1 MAGSKIKPVTP
12 IWESIYAP
20 KARLL
25 ARSKS
30 MVKIIPMQGIDG
42 DNLWVNC
49 LKEIN
54 LGKGA
59 TEDNLEERSLDRDM
73 IGLVVGIATPSTI
86 CRVLITVNHPEKD
99 GIYHVCASRLQVVT
113 QDNSTDT
120 KGNKVEEGF

>member
-20 KARLL
+20 KARIL
-25 ARSKS
+25 AKSKS
-30 MVKIIPMQGIDG
+30 MVKVNPMGGID
-42 DNLWVNC
+42 DNPWVNC

-59 TEDNLEERSLDRDM
+59 TEDNLEERSLDEGM

-113 QDNSTDT
+113 QDNSDDM